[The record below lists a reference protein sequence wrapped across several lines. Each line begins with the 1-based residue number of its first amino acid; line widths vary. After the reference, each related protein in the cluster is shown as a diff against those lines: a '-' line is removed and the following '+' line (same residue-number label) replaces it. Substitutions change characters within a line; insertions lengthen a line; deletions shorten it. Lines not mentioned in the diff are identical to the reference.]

1 MNPARTAPTP
11 AISVRGLS
19 KRFGQTEVLHGI
31 DLDIEAGR
39 VTCLIGPSGSG
50 KSTFLRCMAFLEEA
64 TTGTILVNGEPL
76 GFAQDDSSQR
86 LRLSPQRIREV
97 RSQVGMCFQQFN
109 LWPHMTALGNVSEA
123 LKTVRRLSR
132 AEAEERAMAQL
143 KKVGLE
149 ARADFYPSQLSGG
162 QQQRVA
168 IARALA
174 LEPKIMLFDEPT
186 SSLDPELTGE
196 VLNVMRSLA
205 ADGMTMVVVSHEIG
219 FAASV
224 ANRIAFLDHGRLL
237 LNGTPE
243 EVFGKPR
250 HARLDQFLDTYLDRG
265 AAMLV

>member
-1 MNPARTAPTP
+1 MSTAPTSAHP

-31 DLDIEAGR
+31 DLDISQGQ
-39 VTCLIGPSGSG
+39 VTCVIGPSGSG
-50 KSTFLRCMAFLEEA
+50 KSTLLRCMAFLEEA
-64 TTGTILVNGEPL
+64 TEGTILINGEPL
-76 GFAQDDSSQR
+76 GFSQAPGADR
-86 LRLSPQRIREV
+86 VRLSPERIRAV
-97 RSQVGMCFQQFN
+97 RANIGMCFQQFN

-123 LKTVRRLSR
+123 LKTARGVPK
-132 AEAEERAMAQL
+132 AQAEERAMAQL
-143 KKVGLE
+143 RKVGLE
-149 ARADFYPSQLSGG
+149 ERAGHYPSQLSGG

-168 IARALA
+168 SARALSC
-174 LEPKIMLFDEPT
+174 EPKIMLFDEPT

-196 VLNVMRSLA
+196 VLKVMRDLA

-224 ANRIAFLDHGRLL
+224 ANRITFLDEGKLL
-237 LNGTPE
+237 LQGTPA

-250 HARLDQFLDTYLDRG
+250 HPRLDQFLDTYLDRG

>member
-1 MNPARTAPTP
+1 MTTH
-11 AISVRGLS
+11 AISVTGLN

-31 DLDIEAGR
+31 DLNIEAGQ

-50 KSTFLRCMAFLEEA
+50 KSTLLRCMAFLEEA
-64 TTGTILVNGEPL
+64 TTGSILINGQPL
-76 GFAQDDSSQR
+76 GFDQR
-86 LRLSPQRIREV
+86 PDGQRVRLSADRIREV
-97 RSQVGMCFQQFN
+97 RSQIGMCFQQFN

-123 LKTVRRLSR
+123 LKTVRGLSR
-132 AEAEERAMAQL
+132 AEADERAMLQL

-149 ARADFYPSQLSGG
+149 ARADHYPSQLSGG

-196 VLNVMRSLA
+196 VLNVMRALA
-205 ADGMTMVVVSHEIG
+205 DDGMTMVVVSHEIG

-224 ANRIAFLDHGRLL
+224 GSKIAFLDHGKLL
-237 LNGTPE
+237 LEGKPQ

-250 HARLDQFLDTYLDRG
+250 HPRLDQFLDTYLDRG

>member
-1 MNPARTAPTP
+1 MTP
-11 AISVRGLS
+11 HAISVRGVS
-19 KRFGQTEVLHGI
+19 KSFGPVEVLHNI
-31 DLDIEAGR
+31 DLDIEAGQ

-50 KSTFLRCMAFLEEA
+50 KNPLLRSMAFLEEA
-64 TTGTILVNGEPL
+64 TAGTILINGQPL
-76 GFAQDDSSQR
+76 GFEQQANGQR
-86 LRLSPQRIREV
+86 LRLSAERTREV
-97 RSQVGMCFQQFN
+97 RSQIGMCFQQFN

-123 LKTVRRLSR
+123 LKTVRGVPR

-149 ARADFYPSQLSGG
+149 ARADHYPSQLSGG

-196 VLNVMRSLA
+196 VLNVMRALA
-205 ADGMTMVVVSHEIG
+205 DDGMTMVVVSHEIG

-224 ANRIAFLDHGRLL
+224 GAKIAFLDQGRLL
-237 LNGTPE
+237 LEGTPQK
-243 EVFGKPR
+243 VFGKPR
-250 HARLDQFLDTYLDRG
+250 HPRLDQFLDTYLDRG